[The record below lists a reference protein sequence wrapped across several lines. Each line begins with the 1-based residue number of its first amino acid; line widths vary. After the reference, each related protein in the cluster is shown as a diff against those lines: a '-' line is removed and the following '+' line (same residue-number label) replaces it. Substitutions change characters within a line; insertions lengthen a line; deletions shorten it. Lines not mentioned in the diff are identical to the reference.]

1 MKRLAAIG
9 LVAIMVSGAPALAQ
23 SDGATEATELP
34 TPAESLEKGKD
45 AASRQSW
52 RSARIY
58 YKQAC
63 DGGEAVGCSGLADL
77 YRKGL
82 GGPLLES
89 SAERLYKKACR
100 SDDINACAT
109 LGYLFNTGFN
119 GEPDYEQSR
128 RYYKLACD
136 ADLTSACAAYGNQLY
151 GGVGGGYKRA
161 EGKALLQATC
171 DDGFE
176 WSCTRLVDLGF
187 SKRDPF

>member
-1 MKRLAAIG
+1 MAVQI
-9 LVAIMVSGAPALAQ
+9 S
-23 SDGATEATELP
+23 
-34 TPAESLEKGKD
+34 
-45 AASRQSW
+45 
-52 RSARIY
+52 SA
-58 YKQAC
+58 
-63 DGGEAVGCSGLADL
+63 
-77 YRKGL
+77 
-82 GGPLLES
+82 LLES

-119 GEPDYEQSR
+119 GEPDDEQSR